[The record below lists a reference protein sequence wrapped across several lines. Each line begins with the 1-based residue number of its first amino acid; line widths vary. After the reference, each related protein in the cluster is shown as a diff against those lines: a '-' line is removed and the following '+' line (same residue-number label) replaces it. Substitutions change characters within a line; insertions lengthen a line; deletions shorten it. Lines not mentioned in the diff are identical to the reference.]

1 MITIPEYSHKIWHLL
16 RYFEFNKSDIKY
28 DGGDLHFNPPTLYYK
43 GVSARFLIDTDTEF
57 INTDFCK
64 CIISRN
70 SLGPENSTEE
80 DFQEWENYLRDSIME
95 AWKVMGVIINLKI
108 YP

>member
-1 MITIPEYSHKIWHLL
+1 LNY
-16 RYFEFNKSDIKY
+16 
-28 DGGDLHFNPPTLYYK
+28 PPTLYYK
-43 GVSARFLIDTDTEF
+43 GVSARFLIDTDNEF

-70 SLGPENSTEE
+70 RYNPENSTEE

-95 AWKVMGVIINLKI
+95 AWRVMGVIINLKI